1 MARKSREKELL
12 NSSKPIKNKEKCQS
26 NMEIGDTGRISKEI
40 RLKNRIKIYCNS
52 LETEYNY
59 FTSFKNEVNSSKIS
73 DISIEVLKT
82 QTKGGLDPLRA
93 VKYIIGDRGD
103 CDEVWVVFDKDH
115 FDIEGAIRLAEKNNI
130 NVAWSNECFEL
141 WLLLHFNSLTTF
153 LGRKEALEKVKEVYK
168 KTLKITYEKNSKEEY
183 QRLRSRMRVAIAY
196 AKKQHQL
203 IKRDGTLPN
212 KANPCTTVYKLAEFL
227 MGKILK

>member
-1 MARKSREKELL
+1 MARKSREKELF
-12 NSSKPIKNKEKCQS
+12 NSRKPEKNKGQCRS
-26 NMEIGDTGRISKEI
+26 NIEIGDTGRISKEI

-52 LETEYNY
+52 LETEFNY
-59 FTSFKNEVNSSKIS
+59 FTAFKNEVNSSKIS

-82 QTKGGLDPLRA
+82 QTKGGLDPLGA
-93 VKYIIGDRGD
+93 VKHVIKDKQE

-115 FDIEGAIRLAEKNNI
+115 FDIEEALRLAQRNDI

-141 WLLLHFNSLTTF
+141 WFLLHFSSLTTF

-168 KTLKITYEKNSKEEY
+168 KTLKITYEKNSKEEF
-183 QRLRSRMRVAIAY
+183 QRLRSRMKVAIAY

-203 IKRDGTLPN
+203 MKRDGISAN
-212 KANPCTTVYKLAEFL
+212 KANPCTTVYKLVELL
-227 MGKILK
+227 MGKISQ